1 MSIKISKSR
10 IINNIEF
17 NPKIM
22 NKINEANSKFKS
34 KNFINSEYFE
44 FMEIASNFNSKK
56 IDEIISC
63 LEQILVNKTQTLV
76 VYSNSRIEKIV
87 DTIKNYV
94 YGKSKEWFN
103 SPIEIIFLNSDENEI
118 KYENKLNFILNK
130 VSKFSFI
137 IIKNEFD
144 LYENVKRFQ
153 TFLSLFT
160 NKLGFEYFGQN
171 SYLFL
176 PSNSTKFINEFS
188 LNSKYISL
196 ISSKLSQNLFY
207 FSKFMLL
214 LFAVAGVNIYE
225 FIKGYKNAFMLS
237 NEEFDNNIPLQVA
250 SQLHFNLSK
259 EDEFN
264 FIFLVFNSPSL
275 NLIINDFTTNLNFI
289 NPRNFFDKFEI
300 PGNIYKNYQMFL
312 ETDKNK
318 SIIFYNL
325 QSEKID
331 YQTSPEVDYDFMD
344 QNIIINSLNQLNF
357 DFSNLFIDS
366 LSFNNSYTQSLSVEI
381 PKNDHYYLGY
391 LLCLNSLVL
400 VYYSIF
406 NNVSAFKK

>member
-17 NPKIM
+17 NPRIM
-22 NKINEANSKFKS
+22 YQINEANSKFKS

-56 IDEIISC
+56 IDEIISY
-63 LEQILVNKTQTLV
+63 LEQILINKTQTLV
-76 VYSNSRIEKIV
+76 VYSNSRVEKSV
-87 DTIKNYV
+87 NTIKKYI
-94 YGKSKEWFN
+94 YSKSKQWFN
-103 SPIEIIFLNSDENEI
+103 SPIEIIFLNSDEDYYSFEH
-118 KYENKLNFILNK
+118 KLNFILNK

-137 IIKNEFD
+137 IIKNDFD
-144 LYENVKRFQ
+144 LYENVKRFKS
-153 TFLSLFT
+153 FLSLFID
-160 NKLGFEYFGQN
+160 KLGFEYFGQN

-196 ISSKLSQNLFY
+196 ISTKLSQNLFY
-207 FSKFMLL
+207 FSEFMLL
-214 LFAVAGVNIYE
+214 LFAFAGVDIYE
-225 FIKGYKNAFMLS
+225 FIKGYKNLFMLS
-237 NEEFDNNIPLQVA
+237 NEDFDNNTPLQIA
-250 SQLHFNLSK
+250 SQLHFNLTK
-259 EDEFN
+259 KGEFN
-264 FIFLVFNSPSL
+264 FIFFAFNSPSL
-275 NLIINDFTTNLNFI
+275 DLIINDFIRNLNFI
-289 NPRNFFDKFEI
+289 DPKNFFDKFEI

-318 SIIFYNL
+318 TVIFYNL
-325 QSEKID
+325 QNEKID

-344 QNIIINSLNQLNF
+344 QSIIINSLNQLNF
-357 DFSNLFIDS
+357 DISNLFIDS
-366 LSFNNSYTQSLSVEI
+366 LSFDNSYTQSLSVEI

-391 LLCLNSLVL
+391 LLCLNSLIL